1 MPEGRDLNSISKI
14 MGNAAKRQES
24 LINRIKVN
32 AYHLYPPYSQLYYTK
47 PLAARLRFELLL
59 QTHISGVVPN
69 ETRKDKKHS
78 LVEWTHWIGEK

>member
-14 MGNAAKRQES
+14 RGNAAKRQES

-32 AYHLYPPYSQLYYTK
+32 TYHLYPLFSLYYAK
-47 PLAARLRFELLL
+47 PIVARFRFELLL

-69 ETRKDKKHS
+69 ETHKDKKRS
-78 LVEWTHWIGEK
+78 LIEWTHWIGEK